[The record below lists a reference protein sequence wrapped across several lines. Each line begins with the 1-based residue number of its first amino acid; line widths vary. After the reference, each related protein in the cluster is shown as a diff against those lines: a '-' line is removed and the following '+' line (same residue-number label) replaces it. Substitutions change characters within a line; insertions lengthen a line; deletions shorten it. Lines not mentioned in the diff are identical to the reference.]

1 MPSRKQLEKALR
13 GAHNAG
19 DVESATRLANILKDH
34 YEPAG
39 PLAEMISSDEVI
51 HEEMEAPEKEE
62 IVEPVQEIAPEPVA
76 EKPKKKEVNPLL
88 VVEKLMKQQNKIA
101 ERTEKNNQ
109 QNIKFMQDLLK
120 KPDMT
125 NNYPSVV
132 TPIKKESKNIKK
144 TAKVDNI
151 IRDDK
156 DLLKSFE
163 FTIIETEV

>member
-19 DVESATRLANILKDH
+19 DTEAAARLANALKD
-34 YEPAG
+34 YDEPLEVETEAQ
-39 PLAEMISSDEVI
+39 PEMEVP
-51 HEEMEAPEKEE
+51 EEAHIEAPEPAE
-62 IVEPVQEIAPEPVA
+62 

>member
-19 DVESATRLANILKDH
+19 DTEAATQLANALKD
-34 YEPAG
+34 YDEPLE
-39 PLAEMISSDEVI
+39 PLVVDEVI
-51 HEEMEAPEKEE
+51 EPAEMEAPEKEE

-156 DLLKSFE
+156 YLLKSFE